1 MDNQENGPPKSPSS
15 EGGIPEQVFS
25 PDDGKTKS
33 EKIMKLKEKLH
44 NVKQEL
50 HAEKSVKNK
59 LYKGLVKLASE
70 LKDARTEAKSLKE
83 NLHAEH
89 RSWYEG
95 GMWRAPELLPQVAE
109 RNKEP
114 DTVAPKRGKDAVSLS
129 DLFFDLVIV
138 TAFNRYVFMFLMLDG
153 QHIH

>member
-1 MDNQENGPPKSPSS
+1 
-15 EGGIPEQVFS
+15 
-25 PDDGKTKS
+25 
-33 EKIMKLKEKLH
+33 MKLKEKLH

-138 TAFNRYVFMFLMLDG
+138 TAFNSYVFMFLMFDG